1 MENFFKNI
9 IKYIG
14 IFIVAIVFLVNIF
27 LNSTLVEITEHVSIT
42 FYTVISLLVSIAIVI
57 LFFKF
62 DNIIKKLKL
71 SKKTKVII
79 FIGILIL
86 YMAVQVGWIYIR
98 HAVPTAD
105 QDLTYQT

>member
-71 SKKTKVII
+71 SKKTNR
-79 FIGILIL
+79 F
-86 YMAVQVGWIYIR
+86 YISICF
-98 HAVPTAD
+98 
-105 QDLTYQT
+105 